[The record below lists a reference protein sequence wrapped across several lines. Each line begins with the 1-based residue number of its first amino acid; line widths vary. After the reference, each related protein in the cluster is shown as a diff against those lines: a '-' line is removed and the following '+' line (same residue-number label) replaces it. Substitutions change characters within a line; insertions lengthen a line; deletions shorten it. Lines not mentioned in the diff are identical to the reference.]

1 MRSVRFRV
9 FTAGVVL
16 VAAGIG
22 GWQLLPSDGGRKDP
36 ITVGTTDTVSSL
48 DPAGAYD
55 AGSWALYSNVFQTLM
70 TMKPGSDTPVP
81 DAASSCEFIG
91 QKLTT
96 YQCELREGLTFSN
109 GRAVT
114 AADVKHSFDRVLAID
129 SEQGPKSLFATLKSV
144 RTRGSTITFNLSSR
158 DATFPFKVATGAGAI
173 VDRTK
178 YPARALRTGDTV
190 DGSGPY
196 VLTSFDA
203 DSRARLKPNRSY
215 QGQASAAK
223 VPVNIRY
230 FKGSEALNRA
240 WESREVEVTH
250 REMPPEVLAGLT
262 PGMPDIRIKES
273 EGAEIRTLI
282 FNVRKGSQMA
292 EKDVRKAVAALLDRP
307 KLASSVYRGTVDP
320 LYSLI
325 PQGIAG
331 HSTPFHDAYPEPSKE
346 RARKLLRQAGVETPV
361 RFSLAFSVRGATEAE
376 AEEVR
381 RQLEETGLFKVELIA
396 VPEWT
401 TFQKG
406 YAAGK
411 YDAYTIGWIADFPDP
426 DNFSQP
432 LVGTNTSMN
441 NGFSDKDIDELIV
454 RTQSYGER
462 GRASRDFKA
471 LQQLVADEVPMVPI
485 WQKKDYVL
493 SREAVTGAQYLSDGT
508 GVWRLWELDWL

>member
-1 MRSVRFRV
+1 MRSVQFRV

-16 VAAGIG
+16 AAVGIG
-22 GWQLLPSDGGRKDP
+22 AWQLVPSDGVRNDP

-70 TMKPGSDTPVP
+70 TMRPGSDTPVP
-81 DAASSCEFIG
+81 DAADSCGFVG

-96 YQCELREGLTFSN
+96 YECELREGLTFSN
-109 GRAVT
+109 GREVT
-114 AADVKHSFDRVLAID
+114 AADVKHSFDRVLEID
-129 SEQGPKSLFATLKSV
+129 SEQGPKPLFATLKSV

-158 DATFPFKVATGAGAI
+158 DATFPFKVATGAGSI
-173 VDRTK
+173 VDREK
-178 YPARALRTGDTV
+178 YPAKELRTGDGV

-203 DSRARLKPNRSY
+203 DSRAELKPNTSY
-215 QGQASAAK
+215 EGQASAAH
-223 VPVNIRY
+223 VPVTIRY
-230 FKGSEALNRA
+230 FQESEELERA
-240 WESREVEVTH
+240 WKSHGVDVTH
-250 REMPPEVLAGLT
+250 REMPPKVLAGLT
-262 PGMPDIRIKES
+262 PGLPDIRIQES

-292 EKDVRKAVAALLDRP
+292 RKGVRKAVAAVLDRP
-307 KLASSVYRGTVDP
+307 RLANSVYHGTVDP

-325 PQGIAG
+325 PQGIGG
-331 HSTPFHDAYPEPSKE
+331 HSTPFFDAYPEPSRD
-346 RARKLLRQAGVETPV
+346 RARTLLREAGVRTPV
-361 RFSLAFSVRGATEAE
+361 RFSLAFSVRGATKAE
-376 AEEVR
+376 AEEMR
-381 RQLEETGLFKVELIA
+381 RQLEDTGLFEVKLIA

-441 NGFSDKDIDELIV
+441 NGFSDKEIDELIV
-454 RTQSYGER
+454 KTQSYGER
-462 GRASRDFKA
+462 GRASKDFKT
-471 LQQLVADEVPMVPI
+471 LQRLVADEVPMVPL

-508 GVWRLWELDWL
+508 GVWRLWELNWL